1 MRRPRG
7 IPAGRL
13 ALLVVTIALAGVACR
28 KAPEVVP
35 VKVAAYPASL
45 PDGAGRGIAERSCL
59 TCHSATLITQQAKDS
74 TAWAKTLATMEKWS
88 APVAPGERDTLLAY
102 LVSTL
107 GPRAH

>member
-1 MRRPRG
+1 MREPRKSRV
-7 IPAGRL
+7 GRL
-13 ALLVVTIALAGVACR
+13 AALALVIALAGVACR
-28 KAPEVVP
+28 PGPDAAPVR
-35 VKVAAYPASL
+35 VAAYPESL
-45 PDGAGRGIAERSCL
+45 PGGPGRGIAERSCL

-88 APVAPGERDTLLAY
+88 APVAPGERDSLLAY